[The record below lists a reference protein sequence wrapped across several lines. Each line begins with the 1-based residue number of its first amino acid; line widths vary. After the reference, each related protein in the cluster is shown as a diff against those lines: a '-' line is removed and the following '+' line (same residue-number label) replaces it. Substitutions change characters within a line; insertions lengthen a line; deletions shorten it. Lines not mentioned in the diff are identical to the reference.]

1 MINRQ
6 PQQSEPF
13 VDALIEGYASVF
25 GKADASGDVV
35 RPGAFAASL
44 EKGAVPMLLQHRSGH
59 SVGRWVRVAEDGYGL
74 FVRGL
79 INSAAALNLVRM
91 GLSGLSIGF
100 RPQVWTVR
108 SDAGRVLSK
117 IDLVEVSLVA
127 EPMLE
132 SARFRVI
139 SGISQ

>member
-1 MINRQ
+1 MNAVW
-6 PQQSEPF
+6 SEQAGRSD
-13 VDALIEGYASVF
+13 DALIEGYASVF
-25 GKADASGDVV
+25 GVEDASGDIV
-35 RPGAFAASL
+35 RPGAFAARL
-44 EKGAVPMLLQHRSGH
+44 QRQALPMLLQHRTSAK
-59 SVGRWVRVAEDGYGL
+59 VGRWVRVAEDGYGL

-79 INSAAALNLVRM
+79 IKAPAALSLVKL

-100 RPQVWTVR
+100 RPQIWTPR
-108 SDAGRVLSK
+108 PGAGRILSK

-132 SARFRVI
+132 NARFHVI